1 MEGYTEMT
9 EYKYDTHNITAKDME
24 PFFEGWSRK
33 PSPEKRLKLLQ
44 NSAYVIFAINDN
56 RVVGFINAIS
66 DNTLSAYIPLLEVLP
81 EYRKKGIGKELVKRM
96 MDQLKDYYMVD
107 LCCDEKLEGFYKSLG
122 MNKVCG
128 MIKRNYDKI

>member
-1 MEGYTEMT
+1 MT
-9 EYKYDTHNITAKDME
+9 EYKYDTHNITAEDME

-33 PSPEKRLKLLQ
+33 PSPEKRLKLIQ
-44 NSAYVIFAINDN
+44 NSAYVIFAINDS

-66 DNTLSAYIPLLEVLP
+66 DNTLSAYVPLLEVLP

-96 MDQLKDYYMVD
+96 MDQLKDYYMLD
-107 LCCDEKLEGFYKSLG
+107 LCCDEKLEGFYTSLG
-122 MNKVCG
+122 MNKICG

>member
-1 MEGYTEMT
+1 MT
-9 EYKYDTHNITAKDME
+9 EFKYDTHNITAEDME
-24 PFFEGWSRK
+24 PFFEGWNRK

-44 NSAYVIFAINDN
+44 NSSYVIFALIDN

-66 DNTLSAYIPLLEVLP
+66 DNTLSAYIPLLEVLQ

-96 MDQLKDYYMVD
+96 MDQLTDYYMVD
-107 LCCDEKLEGFYKSLG
+107 LCCDEELEGFYTSFG